1 MVLVLLE
8 GMKTTKMKN
17 KRGISGWIW
26 ILIILIAIGI
36 GLYLWLSGDGG
47 AAVNLGS
54 GEIPQPPALPSG

>member
-26 ILIILIAIGI
+26 VLIILIAIGI
-36 GLYLWLSGDGG
+36 GLYLWLSGGDVSSVG
-47 AAVNLGS
+47 
-54 GEIPQPPALPSG
+54 IPTPPPLPSG